1 MARVPVPLTMPP
13 KVTFPPPATEL
24 APLKA
29 TGALMVCKLML
40 LLVMPPVRVNALLL
54 MVKALAPELKVM
66 PAKVKALSLFVSV
79 VRVEVPKNRLLAVT
93 GVVAAVP
100 GTAPLVQLLPPK
112 FPLAGAVD
120 QAKFAAGA
128 TVARPSDNT
137 ASTGTAQV
145 EAEVRW
151 LF

>member
-1 MARVPVPLTMPP
+1 MTRSPSPEIRAQAAAWLARLRADDRDSRDEGAFQAWLAASPDHAAAFEAVDRVWSEVGSFRDLRGPVQRPAARV
-13 KVTFPPPATEL
+13 AS
-24 APLKA
+24 
-29 TGALMVCKLML
+29 
-40 LLVMPPVRVNALLL
+40 RRALLAG
-54 MVKALAPELKVM
+54 VG
-66 PAKVKALSLFVSV
+66 
-79 VRVEVPKNRLLAVT
+79 LLAVT